1 MIVLQLPLLS
11 HSCSSMNAAS
21 ACGGLSN
28 CFALEHIAF
37 VALLHLCAA
46 QSKDYLHMIH
56 LLPPNFPLPILLL
69 SLFLLIPALHL
80 LKRCAI
86 TKSFT
91 KIFHVS
97 PPFPLFFAPR

>member
-11 HSCSSMNAAS
+11 HSCCSSNAAS
-21 ACGGLSN
+21 ARGGLSS

-37 VALLHLCAA
+37 VALLHLCTA

-56 LLPPNFPLPILLL
+56 LLPPNFPSPFLLL

-97 PPFPLFFAPR
+97 PPFPLFFGPR